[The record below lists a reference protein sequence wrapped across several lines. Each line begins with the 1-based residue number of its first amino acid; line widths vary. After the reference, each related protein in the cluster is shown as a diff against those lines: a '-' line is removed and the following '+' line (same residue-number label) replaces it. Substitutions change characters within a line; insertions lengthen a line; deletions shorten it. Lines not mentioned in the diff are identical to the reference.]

1 MVNSLWIG
9 IDIGSQE
16 VGLAVVEAKG
26 ALQFRLLACEAF
38 SLGRGALEVRLTKLH
53 GWLQQQLEPWAPSAP
68 VYLEEPFVGRSVR
81 SALVLGTVKGLLWG
95 LLLSM
100 GRPGPH
106 TLPAVRI
113 KKALTGRT
121 HADKA
126 QVATMLQHYLEPP
139 FSIPPSEHASDAVAI
154 AIAAACLQ
162 NSPITR
168 KLTKRAER

>member
-1 MVNSLWIG
+1 MG
-9 IDIGSQE
+9 IDIGSQG
-16 VGLAVVEAKG
+16 VGLAVVEAQG
-26 ALQFRLLACEAF
+26 GSLFRLLACEALD
-38 SLGRGALEVRLTKLH
+38 LGRGPLEARLSKLH
-53 GWLQQQLEPWAPSAP
+53 QWLQQRLAPWAPSVP
-68 VYLEEPFVGRSVR
+68 VYIEEPFVGRSVR

-100 GRPGPH
+100 GRAAPLP
-106 TLPAVRI
+106 LPAVHI
-113 KKALTGRT
+113 KKAITGRP

-126 QVATMLQHYLEPP
+126 QVAAMLQHYVEPP
-139 FSIPPSEHASDAVAI
+139 FGLPPSEHASDAIAI